1 MPEKITAAQRKY
13 FDNRIDIAI
22 NDKINVLKQQDA
34 ANVMQISAASYVKYL
49 KLIGI
54 DKTLARYKKVDK
66 ERVEL
71 SEKLYSVYNE
81 CRRSLDLKQYESD
94 MPSVYQG
101 SSHKDYTTGFRHLC
115 QKAALKSEGITPAGK
130 EIARLKEQMNNAK
143 DVLYGINE
151 LPDLLKCVNSIL
163 KDAEVPLL
171 GDGKDE

>member
-34 ANVMQISAASYVKYL
+34 ANVMTISDAAYGKYL

-54 DKTLARYKKVDK
+54 DKELARYKKVDA
-66 ERVEL
+66 ERKKL
-71 SEKLYSVYNE
+71 TEKIYSVYNE
-81 CRRSLDLKQYESD
+81 CRRSLELKQYNSD
-94 MPSVYQG
+94 TPSVYEG
-101 SSHKDYTTGFRHLC
+101 SSHDCYTKGFRYLC

-171 GDGKDE
+171 GNGKDE